1 MREKQTSETELYG
14 PPCIKPT
21 MWQERC
27 PPHPRVKTRN
37 GYGCPTVPLRGTMGK
52 LLWYTWEAS
61 LTADLRLPAKDSFF
75 QGC

>member
-27 PPHPRVKTRN
+27 PTPPPCQDEEWIWMSHCAPERYN
-37 GYGCPTVPLRGTMGK
+37 GKIALVYLGGQFNR
-52 LLWYTWEAS
+52 
-61 LTADLRLPAKDSFF
+61 
-75 QGC
+75 